1 MVTIL
6 FASKVDDVILRF
18 LFSMLLTNYGTVLK
32 ICDFG
37 TACHIHTEM
46 TSNRG
51 SASWMAPEV
60 FEGINIY
67 YMLTFSEK
75 MFIKKSKLFL
85 SNATFIL
92 GTKYTEK
99 CDVYR

>member
-1 MVTIL
+1 
-6 FASKVDDVILRF
+6 
-18 LFSMLLTNYGTVLK
+18 MLLTNKGTVLK

-60 FEGINIY
+60 FEGKY
-67 YMLTFSEK
+67 VFLKFLWTKES
-75 MFIKKSKLFL
+75 IKIDFFGPKLFSDL
-85 SNATFIL
+85 YKSFKDNLKHWVLFHID
-92 GTKYTEK
+92 GEFFNF
-99 CDVYR
+99 DVIAAKRNFC